1 MFTFGNMAKNLSP
14 RAASIVGLL
23 SLSLLWAVGML
34 RADLLPGL
42 IANPLPYLQKQA
54 ISFALLTILAGL
66 AAALHRKRWLSGRL
80 LWDSVVVGL
89 GLFAVPLALITLA
102 NGWVPGLAQ
111 AALFTLTPVFALV
124 FEPYISTRTTTQSRG
139 GLIAAL
145 VSIAGALCVFPVSIP
160 ASIEAA
166 GGLCAV
172 ILATVCVAAA
182 NCKAAAMAK
191 EPSGYST
198 TTHAAIAG
206 ATATIALAAASAA
219 MERPVWKWDA
229 LGSELLWST
238 LIEVPGLFLLFW
250 LLRRLSAAR
259 MTTRYVLAP
268 LLAIL
273 TGAGLMQAA
282 LVPRT
287 WLGLLLM
294 AAGAAYLLI
303 TPEAESKFEG
313 LSLR

>member
-1 MFTFGNMAKNLSP
+1 
-14 RAASIVGLL
+14 
-23 SLSLLWAVGML
+23 ML

-54 ISFALLTILAGL
+54 ISFSLLAILAGL
-66 AAALHRKRWLSGRL
+66 TVALRRERWSSRRML
-80 LWDSVVVGL
+80 LDSVFVGL
-89 GLFAVPLALITLA
+89 GLFVAPLALITLA

-124 FEPYISTRTTTQSRG
+124 FEPYISTRTATQSRG

-145 VSIAGALCVFPVSIP
+145 ASVAGALCVFPVSIP
-160 ASIEAA
+160 TSIEAA

-191 EPSGYST
+191 DLPGYST
-198 TTHAAIAG
+198 AAHAAIAS
-206 ATATIALAAASAA
+206 ATAAIALAAASAA
-219 MERPVWKWDA
+219 MEKPVWKWDA
-229 LGSELLWST
+229 LEPELLWST

-250 LLRRLSAAR
+250 LLRRVSAAR

-273 TGAGLMQAA
+273 AGAGLMRAA
-282 LVPRT
+282 LAPRT

-303 TPEAESKFEG
+303 APETESKFEG

>member
-1 MFTFGNMAKNLSP
+1 MAGNSSA

-23 SLSLLWAVGML
+23 SLSLLWSVGML

-54 ISFALLTILAGL
+54 ISFALLTILTSL
-66 AAALHRKRWLSGRL
+66 AAALRRERWPCRRL
-80 LWDSVVVGL
+80 LWDSVLVGL
-89 GLFAVPLALITLA
+89 GLFVVPLALIALA

-124 FEPYISTRTTTQSRG
+124 FEPYMNPGTAMQSRG

-145 VSIAGALCVFPVSIP
+145 ASIAGALCVFPVGIP
-160 ASIEAA
+160 TSIEAA

-172 ILATVCVAAA
+172 ILATACVAAA
-182 NCKAAAMAK
+182 NCKAVATAK
-191 EPSGYST
+191 EFSGHST
-198 TTHAAIAG
+198 VAHAAIAG
-206 ATATIALAAASAA
+206 AAATIALTAASAA

-229 LGSELLWST
+229 LGPELLWST
-238 LIEVPGLFLLFW
+238 LIEVPGLLLLFW
-250 LLRRLSAAR
+250 LLRRISATR

-273 TGAGLMQAA
+273 AGAGLMRAA

-294 AAGAAYLLI
+294 AAGAVYLLLA
-303 TPEAESKFEG
+303 PEAESKLEG